1 MEEKMLSE
9 NYTIE
14 SNTPFRIRI
23 KNRTGLLWKSVL
35 ILLLVAWGYIQ
46 IKFTLLF
53 VWFFIGLLTPGNR
66 EGVVITYSP
75 AYMGPIM
82 VFLFWVFT
90 MAIFIIG
97 LVGGGWLGILILQEI
112 MWRFV
117 GVETLEISKDSIVW
131 SRQIPLVHLVK
142 SYPVSALRK
151 MDVAQPPAGVD
162 LEKLDKI
169 RTALVT
175 FRGMGN
181 GAISLEYEKDS
192 SSIVGLLKSTD
203 AEKVL
208 NRLKDLNY
216 FDLPIRLG

>member
-14 SNTPFRIRI
+14 SNVPFRLRV
-23 KNRTGLLWKSVL
+23 KSRTSLLWKSIL
-35 ILLLVAWGYIQ
+35 ILVFLVWGYLQ
-46 IKFTLLF
+46 IEFILLFAGPFIGLRTPGNGGGIVITYGSVFMKWSVIFMVLLF
-53 VWFFIGLLTPGNR
+53 VVGLFILGLLI
-66 EGVVITYSP
+66 GV
-75 AYMGPIM
+75 
-82 VFLFWVFT
+82 F
-90 MAIFIIG
+90 
-97 LVGGGWLGILILQEI
+97 ILQEI

-117 GVETLEISKDSIVW
+117 GVETLEISTASIVW
-131 SRQIPLVHLVK
+131 SRQIPLVRLVK
-142 SYPVSALRK
+142 SYPVSTLQK
-151 MDVAQPPAGVD
+151 MGVSQPPSGID

-169 RTALVT
+169 RTAMVT

-192 SSIVGLLKSTD
+192 SSIVGLIKSTD

-216 FDLPIRLG
+216 FDLPIRLD